1 MTVYQRGGPRGRES
15 ELFMK
20 IIRRAVAFILIAAA
34 VLCICG
40 CSGGGDAA
48 SGDIPQLIIGSDE
61 REPYNYISYDGDFVG
76 IDVDIAKEAC
86 DRMGYEPVFKRIIWE
101 KRENYL
107 DEGKVDCLWGGFT
120 MTGLEDKYDWAGP
133 YMSSSHAA
141 AVRSDS
147 GICKLSDLQGKSIA
161 VQATSKTEN
170 VIISGKND
178 KITGIAKVYSF
189 STMDEVYACLRKGY
203 TDAIAGDETSLKA
216 FAMEA
221 PEAYSILPESIYM
234 SEIGAAF
241 KKGENGGLADKL
253 DKILQEMEEDGTISE
268 IVEKYI

>member
-1 MTVYQRGGPRGRES
+1 
-15 ELFMK
+15 MK
-20 IIRRAVAFILIAAA
+20 IIRRAVTFMLIAAA

-48 SGDIPQLIIGSDE
+48 SGDIPELIIGSDE

-86 DRMGYEPVFKRIIWE
+86 ARMGYQPVFKRIIWE
-101 KRENYL
+101 KRDNYL

-141 AVRSDS
+141 AVRSDG
-147 GICKLSDLQGKSIA
+147 GISKLSDLKGKSIA
-161 VQATSKTEN
+161 VQSTSKTES
-170 VIISGKND
+170 VIISGISGEND
-178 KITGIAKVYSF
+178 SVPAAGKVYSF

-203 TDAIAGDETSLKA
+203 TDAIAGDETSLKV
-216 FAMEA
+216 FVQEA
-221 PEAYSILPESIYM
+221 PEAYVILPESIYM

-241 KKGENGGLADKL
+241 KKGENNGTADKL
-253 DKILQEMEEDGTISE
+253 NKILQEMEEDGTISE
-268 IVEKYI
+268 IVNRYI